1 MELTYETMKQFMEN
15 YSRDYSSWCNNPET
29 LSNLDQYWAPDFV
42 STAYMHLEGI
52 PYPFILSSREEF
64 RDFIRKGHMEISETL
79 TPVEMTIDEK
89 SEIVVMLIK
98 IKKTEKSTGNIF
110 ESDAMAWY
118 ELALDEQKEIKL
130 KSLKIFTDDVKK
142 LTQWVRD

>member
-1 MELTYETMKQFMEN
+1 
-15 YSRDYSSWCNNPET
+15 
-29 LSNLDQYWAPDFV
+29 
-42 STAYMHLEGI
+42 
-52 PYPFILSSREEF
+52 
-64 RDFIRKGHMEISETL
+64 MEISETL

-89 SEIVVMLIK
+89 SKIVVMLIK

-130 KSLKIFTDDVKK
+130 KSLKIFTDDFISFRIIFFFCQICVN
-142 LTQWVRD
+142 